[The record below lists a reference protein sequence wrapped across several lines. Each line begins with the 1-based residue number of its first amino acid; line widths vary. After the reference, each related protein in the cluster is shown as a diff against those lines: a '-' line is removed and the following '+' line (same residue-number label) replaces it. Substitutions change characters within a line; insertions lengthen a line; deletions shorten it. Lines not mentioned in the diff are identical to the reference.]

1 MNKQEAL
8 KLIAGYGRAVSQTC
22 HIYSGR
28 SRRDPYK
35 AIKEETKHVRKL
47 LKAMGITEEATEEE
61 IDNA

>member
-8 KLIAGYGRAVSQTC
+8 KLIADYGRAVSQTC

-28 SRRDPYK
+28 SRRE

-61 IDNA
+61 INNA